1 MEYFRPTIQRDQI
14 LSAAYG
20 LPVGLLL
27 SDSWILIIGVCL
39 LAVIT
44 TAVAGTSLAFWLCP
58 IFSFSVVTLL
68 LLTIQLFG
76 DFQVSS
82 GVFRFLFFGA

>member
-1 MEYFRPTIQRDQI
+1 MGHFRPTTQRDQI

-68 LLTIQLFG
+68 LLTI
-76 DFQVSS
+76 
-82 GVFRFLFFGA
+82 